1 MRRAALIIILSV
13 ILATSAL
20 AARDRGP
27 LVSVEL
33 RDVEIKEVM
42 RAIGQEHG
50 INVIVDDSIT
60 GKVTVSLRQVPLWD
74 ALDSILKSK
83 GYTYRVAPGGV
94 VIVEPAEKALTD
106 EQDVIVREFKLK
118 YLDSE
123 GVLPNITGLLTSK
136 GKASSVKTTNSV
148 IVKDLALGIAR
159 VQALIDKLD
168 KKPPQIMIEARI
180 VEISTSYSRELGVQW
195 GRTGYNNPNSA
206 FNRPGSFEGRFEVN
220 LPKTSLTGG
229 DLIFGTVV
237 SSWNLDLRLSA
248 LEDAG
253 EGKIISQPKIL
264 VTDNQE
270 AKITSGTEILVPSIV
285 NATAFAGTLPEEA
298 EPRVLEAKLELAVT
312 PRVVGEDLMSL
323 VIDTRR
329 EEFDFSRSVQGFPP
343 KESRSA
349 KTELIVKNGETIA
362 IGGIYTN
369 LSWAKYPYSAGS
381 SKARPSETTKPNSS
395 FSSLPR

>member
-1 MRRAALIIILSV
+1 M
-13 ILATSAL
+13 
-20 AARDRGP
+20 
-27 LVSVEL
+27 
-33 RDVEIKEVM
+33 
-42 RAIGQEHG
+42 
-50 INVIVDDSIT
+50 
-60 GKVTVSLRQVPLWD
+60 
-74 ALDSILKSK
+74 
-83 GYTYRVAPGGV
+83 
-94 VIVEPAEKALTD
+94 
-106 EQDVIVREFKLK
+106 
-118 YLDSE
+118 
-123 GVLPNITGLLTSK
+123 
-136 GKASSVKTTNSV
+136 
-148 IVKDLALGIAR
+148 
-159 VQALIDKLD
+159 
-168 KKPPQIMIEARI
+168 
-180 VEISTSYSRELGVQW
+180 
-195 GRTGYNNPNSA
+195 
-206 FNRPGSFEGRFEVN
+206 
-220 LPKTSLTGG
+220 
-229 DLIFGTVV
+229 

-362 IGGIYTN
+362 IGGIYTKSDSTDESRVPLLGKIPILGWLFKSQIKRDN
-369 LSWAKYPYSAGS
+369 QTELIIFLTPTVVTDTAVLEEGQQWSQQ
-381 SKARPSETTKPNSS
+381 KP
-395 FSSLPR
+395 